1 MITPVYQ
8 DIFELYII
16 ETEDAYY
23 NLGILYKIVQVKGGE
38 VISIQKI
45 DIEEV

>member
-45 DIEEV
+45 HIEEV

>member
-23 NLGILYKIVQVKGGE
+23 NLGILYRVLTNIQIFAIMVK
-38 VISIQKI
+38 
-45 DIEEV
+45 